1 MRHAIAHLTSGRY
14 TISSQFTPL
23 REQLMQYEALYQNG
37 KIVWLT
43 QKPPIH
49 SARIAISILE
59 EFPPSTEKR
68 RQPSPLIAGKAKI
81 TGDLVSPIVDEND
94 WECLK

>member
-1 MRHAIAHLTSGRY
+1 
-14 TISSQFTPL
+14 
-23 REQLMQYEALYQNG
+23 MQYEALYQNG

-59 EFPPSTEKR
+59 EFPTSTGQR